1 MCPGAA
7 ILRCLRGALQGW
19 CAVARLARHLDRC
32 EYRILVRRLV
42 AQMRAAA
49 VGWASY
55 VQLEAEKRRGAIQA
69 LTRTLMRSRS
79 RVFYEWAASCKGR
92 KALIAAAA
100 SLLGRKLAGVMRAH
114 FGAWAGARGA
124 DARLRFKGAG
134 LYERL
139 LRRMAAGYLLSWH
152 LHVQR
157 ARLLRRALARVPC
170 ALARRCARRAIDAW
184 RALVERVTRP
194 GPPRAPLPRAAS
206 HAAVAECRRDRGAV
220 GGARQAHRLDG
231 TGLRVLARALLAT
244 MRRAWDAWLSRR
256 ARARALRANGFALL
270 PGGAQS
276 GAKRTRPAPSARCGR
291 ALRTE
296 IARCAAQ
303 AAGDSAL
310 GRRLVRRGL
319 CRVAPRD
326 PAAGRAGGRHR
337 ARVGPRARSARA
349 ARLAAGLDP
358 PASRPP
364 PPRPPC
370 K

>member
-1 MCPGAA
+1 
-7 ILRCLRGALQGW
+7 
-19 CAVARLARHLDRC
+19 
-32 EYRILVRRLV
+32 
-42 AQMRAAA
+42 MRAAA

-256 ARARALRANGFALL
+256 ARARPPRQRVRTPARRRPERRETHAARPLRALRACVADRN
-270 PGGAQS
+270 
-276 GAKRTRPAPSARCGR
+276 R
-291 ALRTE
+291 ALRCAGGGRFCAGSAPRAPRPLPRGATRPSGWPSWGAPPRARRPACSQR
-296 IARCAAQ
+296 ARCT
-303 AAGDSAL
+303 
-310 GRRLVRRGL
+310 
-319 CRVAPRD
+319 
-326 PAAGRAGGRHR
+326 AGGRSR
-337 ARVGPRARSARA
+337 PTRLPPAPAAPSMQIESDQVVPAKVGSRSA
-349 ARLAAGLDP
+349 P
-358 PASRPP
+358 V
-364 PPRPPC
+364 
-370 K
+370 

>member
-1 MCPGAA
+1 
-7 ILRCLRGALQGW
+7 
-19 CAVARLARHLDRC
+19 
-32 EYRILVRRLV
+32 
-42 AQMRAAA
+42 MRAAA

-55 VQLEAEKRRGAIQA
+55 VQLETEKRRGAIQA

-157 ARLLRRALARVPC
+157 ARLLRRALARVPG

-194 GPPRAPLPRAAS
+194 GPPRAPLPRAPLPRAPLSRAAS
-206 HAAVAECRRDRGAV
+206 RAAVAECRRDWAAA
-220 GGARQAHRLDG
+220 GGAWQVHRLDG

-244 MRRAWDAWLSRR
+244 LRRAWDAWLSRR
-256 ARARALRANGFALL
+256 ARARALRADGSAPPL
-270 PGGAQS
+270 PGAAQS
-276 GAKRTRPAPSARCGR
+276 GAKCMRPAPAALCGR
-291 ALRTE
+291 VLRTE
-296 IARCAAQ
+296 IARCTAQ

-310 GRRLVRRGL
+310 GRCLVRRGL
-319 CRVAPRD
+319 CCVAPRD

-337 ARVGPRARSARA
+337 ARVGARARRARA